1 MNKVENI
8 LNELM
13 VIDYDIKALHVV
25 LRALEKHYE
34 AEGIEELNALICL
47 VKRQIETSSKQL
59 SNSIKELD
67 KYILQ
72 SE

>member
-1 MNKVENI
+1 MNTLEKV
-8 LNELM
+8 LSDLM
-13 VIDYDIKALHVV
+13 GVEYDVKALCVV

-47 VKRQIETSSKQL
+47 VKGQIETSSKQL